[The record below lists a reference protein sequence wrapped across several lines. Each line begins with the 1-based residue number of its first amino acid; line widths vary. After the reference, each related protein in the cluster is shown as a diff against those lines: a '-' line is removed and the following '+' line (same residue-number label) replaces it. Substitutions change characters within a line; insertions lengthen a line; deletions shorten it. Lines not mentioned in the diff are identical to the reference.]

1 MISFPALLP
10 PVILKYTCPPHH
22 ERNLHGQTH
31 RSAHP
36 PPEIN
41 GPQSPKKGTLS
52 PKQKKLIAGTVAA
65 IAIFILIVALLPCS
79 HEWKEAT
86 CTQPKTC
93 TKCEATEGDSLGH
106 DWKEATCTQ
115 PKTCDRCKATE
126 GKPLGHEVAEWTT
139 DKEPSCTETGSKH
152 GICIR
157 CKETIESGIPKTE
170 HIEGEWAT
178 VKEPVVNRDGSVTPG
193 EKSLACATCGEVLSR
208 EPIKLELSTSQK
220 NAMRTAQRYLDTMG
234 FSYSGLIDQL
244 EYEKYSLEDATFA
257 ADHCGADWNEQAARV
272 AQRYIDVMSFSRGGL
287 IDQLEYE
294 GFNQEQATYGA
305 DAVGL

>member
-1 MISFPALLP
+1 M
-10 PVILKYTCPPHH
+10 
-22 ERNLHGQTH
+22 
-31 RSAHP
+31 
-36 PPEIN
+36 
-41 GPQSPKKGTLS
+41 
-52 PKQKKLIAGTVAA
+52 
-65 IAIFILIVALLPCS
+65 
-79 HEWKEAT
+79 
-86 CTQPKTC
+86 
-93 TKCEATEGDSLGH
+93 
-106 DWKEATCTQ
+106 
-115 PKTCDRCKATE
+115 
-126 GKPLGHEVAEWTT
+126 
-139 DKEPSCTETGSKH
+139 
-152 GICIR
+152 
-157 CKETIESGIPKTE
+157 
-170 HIEGEWAT
+170 
-178 VKEPVVNRDGSVTPG
+178 KEPVANRDGSVTPG
-193 EKSLACATCGEVLSR
+193 EKNLTCATCGEVLSR